1 MDEAAQPITEKD
13 IQKAHEI
20 ITDLLKRIGVEG
32 AVRIEESGNTLDVI
46 LETEESGIVIG
57 YHGEALEA
65 LQLISSLLISKEVGH
80 FIRVNLEV
88 GDYKKNRSEYLERL
102 AMQTKE
108 QVLSENK
115 EHVLPS
121 LKSWERR
128 VVHLILQNDE
138 EVVSESV
145 GEGKERVLVVKPR
158 NAS

>member
-1 MDEAAQPITEKD
+1 MDENLQPITESD
-13 IQKAHEI
+13 IQKAHDI
-20 ITDLLKRIGVEG
+20 IADLLKRIGVTGSVQVNAQDEM
-32 AVRIEESGNTLDVI
+32 LDVV
-46 LETEESGIVIG
+46 LDTEESGIVIG

-65 LQLISSLLISKEVGH
+65 LQLIFSLLVSKAVGH

-108 QVLSENK
+108 QVLSENQ
-115 EHVLPS
+115 EHILPA

-138 EVVSESV
+138 EVESESI
-145 GEGKERVLVVKPR
+145 GDGKDRVLVVRPR
-158 NAS
+158 KSN

>member
-1 MDEAAQPITEKD
+1 MDEQ
-13 IQKAHEI
+13 QFV
-20 ITDLLKRIGVEG
+20 ITDTNIADAKETIEHVLERIGVTG
-32 AVRIEESGNTLDVI
+32 AVNLTPSGEILDVL

-65 LQLISSLLISKEVGH
+65 LQLIFSLLISKKVGH
-80 FIRVNLEV
+80 FVRVNLEV

-108 QVLSENK
+108 KVLSENK
-115 EHVLPS
+115 EHILPS

-138 EVVSESV
+138 DVESESM
-145 GEGKERVLVVKPR
+145 GEGKDRVLVVRPR
-158 NAS
+158 SS

>member
-1 MDEAAQPITEKD
+1 MDEQIHEITKD
-13 IQKAHEI
+13 DIKKAHDI
-20 ITDLLKRIGVEG
+20 ISDLLKRLGVEG
-32 AVRIEESGNTLDVI
+32 ALQIQESGNTLDVV

-65 LQLISSLLISKEVGH
+65 LQLISSLLLSKEIGH
-80 FIRVNLEV
+80 FVRVNLEV

-108 QVLSENK
+108 QVLSEQK

-138 EVVSESV
+138 EVVSESI

>member
-1 MDEAAQPITEKD
+1 MDEQEFVITDTNVQEAKD
-13 IQKAHEI
+13 IIEHILA
-20 ITDLLKRIGVEG
+20 RIGVTG
-32 AVRIEESGNTLDVI
+32 AVNLTPSGEVLDVL

-65 LQLISSLLISKEVGH
+65 LQLVFSLLISKKVGH
-80 FIRVNLEV
+80 FVRVNLEV

-108 QVLSENK
+108 KVLSENK
-115 EHVLPS
+115 EHILPS

-138 EVVSESV
+138 DVESESM
-145 GEGKERVLVVKPR
+145 GDGKDRVLVVRPR
-158 NAS
+158 SS

>member
-1 MDEAAQPITEKD
+1 MDEQAYEITKD
-13 IQKAHEI
+13 DIKKAHDI
-20 ITDLLKRIGVEG
+20 IADLLKRLGVEG
-32 AVRIEESGNTLDVI
+32 ALQIQESGNTLDVV

-65 LQLISSLLISKEVGH
+65 LQLISSLLLSKEIGH
-80 FIRVNLEV
+80 FVRVNLEV

-102 AMQTKE
+102 AIQTKE
-108 QVLSENK
+108 QVLSEQK

-138 EVVSESV
+138 QVVSESI

>member
-1 MDEAAQPITEKD
+1 MDERIYEVTKDD

-20 ITDLLKRIGVEG
+20 IADLLKRLGVEG
-32 AVRIEESGNTLDVI
+32 SIQIQESGNTLEVV
-46 LETEESGIVIG
+46 LQTEESGIVIG

-65 LQLISSLLISKEVGH
+65 LQLVSSLLISKEIGH
-80 FIRVNLEV
+80 FVRVNLEV

-108 QVLSENK
+108 QVLSEQK

-138 EVVSESV
+138 EVVSESI

-158 NAS
+158 KSS